1 MFLVLLHNLS
11 LGGSASEVKWGGAF
25 LVGVD
30 EDGCFFP
37 RLQPILVFFE
47 IPICSR
53 VAGL

>member
-11 LGGSASEVKWGGAF
+11 LGGSASEVKEGAF